1 MICLAIQRSFLIFTS
16 LNLKIIYMNLVERFL
31 KYVSFDT
38 QSDENSGVT
47 PSSAKQMVFAQY
59 LKEELE
65 ALGLEEIEL
74 DEHGYLY
81 ATLPSNTDKEV
92 PTIGFIAHMDTSPD
106 MTGAN
111 VTPRIVQNYDGSDIV
126 LCEEENIVLAP
137 SQFPELL
144 DHKGEDLIVTNGKTL
159 LGADD
164 KAGIAEIVSAIV
176 YLQQHPEIKHG
187 KIRVGFNPDEE
198 IGMGAHKFDVA
209 KFGCEW
215 AYTMD
220 GGEVGELEFENFN
233 AAAAKVIVKGR
244 NVHPGYAKNKMVN
257 AIRVANEF
265 MNLVPGNETPETTEG
280 YEGFYHVVGVE
291 GEVEQATITYIIR
304 DHDRAKFE
312 ARKESMLAWGETIN
326 AKYGAGTVTVE
337 LKDQYYNMRQQIEP
351 VMHIIDIAFKA
362 MEEAGVTPKVKA
374 IRGGTDGAQLSFKG
388 LPCPNIFAGGL
399 NFHGRYEFVPIQSM
413 EKAMNVVVKI
423 AELTAR

>member
-1 MICLAIQRSFLIFTS
+1 MT
-16 LNLKIIYMNLVERFL
+16 LVERFL

-38 QSDENSGVT
+38 QSSEETEVT
-47 PSSAKQMVFAQY
+47 PSTPGQMVFAKY

-65 ALGLEEIEL
+65 SLGLEDITL
-74 DEHGYLY
+74 DEHGYLF
-81 ATLPSNTDKEV
+81 ATLPANIDKPV

-106 MTGAN
+106 MSGKD
-111 VTPRIVQNYDGSDIV
+111 VSPRIVQNYDGSDIV
-126 LCEEENIVLAP
+126 LCAEENVVLSP

-176 YLQQHPEIKHG
+176 YLKEHPEIKHG
-187 KIRVGFNPDEE
+187 KIRIGFNPDEE
-198 IGMGAHKFDVA
+198 IGLGAHKFDVE
-209 KFGCEW
+209 KFGCDW

-233 AAAAKVIVKGR
+233 AASAKITFKGR

-257 AIRVANEF
+257 SIRVANRF
-265 MNLVPGNETPETTEG
+265 CAMLPAHETPEHTEG
-280 YEGFYHVVGVE
+280 YEGFYHLISFNGD
-291 GEVEQATITYIIR
+291 VEQTTVAYIIR
-304 DHDRAKFE
+304 DHDRARFE
-312 ARKESMLAWGETIN
+312 SRKKKIERFISEIN
-326 AKYGAGTVTVE
+326 AEYGEGTATLE
-337 LKDQYYNMRQQIEP
+337 LRDQYYNMREKIEP
-351 VMHIIDIAFKA
+351 VMHIIDAAFAA
-362 MEEAGVTPKVKA
+362 MEAVGVKPNVKP

-399 NFHGRYEFVPIQSM
+399 NFHGRYEFAPIQNM
-413 EKAMNVVVKI
+413 EKAMKVIVKI
-423 AELTAR
+423 AELVAIK

>member
-1 MICLAIQRSFLIFTS
+1 MAV
-16 LNLKIIYMNLVERFL
+16 VERFL

-38 QSDENSGVT
+38 QSSEETEVT
-47 PSSAKQMVFAQY
+47 PSTPGQMVFAKY

-65 ALGLEEIEL
+65 SLGLEDITL
-74 DEHGYLY
+74 DEHGYLF
-81 ATLPSNTDKEV
+81 ATLPANIDKPV

-106 MTGAN
+106 MSGKD
-111 VTPRIVQNYDGSDIV
+111 VSPRIVQNYDGSDIV
-126 LCEEENIVLAP
+126 LCAEENVVLSP

-176 YLQQHPEIKHG
+176 YLKEHPEIKHG
-187 KIRVGFNPDEE
+187 KIRIGFNPDEE
-198 IGMGAHKFDVA
+198 IGLGAHKFDVE
-209 KFGCEW
+209 KFGCDW

-233 AAAAKVIVKGR
+233 AASAKITFKGR

-257 AIRVANEF
+257 SIRVANRF
-265 MNLVPGNETPETTEG
+265 CAMLPAHETPEHTEG
-280 YEGFYHVVGVE
+280 YEGFYHLISFNGD
-291 GEVEQATITYIIR
+291 VEQTTVAYIIR
-304 DHDRAKFE
+304 DHDRARFE
-312 ARKESMLAWGETIN
+312 SRKKKIERFISEIN
-326 AKYGAGTVTVE
+326 AEYGEGTATLE
-337 LKDQYYNMRQQIEP
+337 LRDQYYNMREKIEP
-351 VMHIIDIAFKA
+351 VMHIIDTAFAA
-362 MEEAGVTPKVKA
+362 MEAVGVKPNVKP

-399 NFHGRYEFVPIQSM
+399 NFHGRYEFAPIQNM
-413 EKAMNVVVKI
+413 EKAMKVIVKI
-423 AELTAR
+423 AELVAIK

>member
-1 MICLAIQRSFLIFTS
+1 MA
-16 LNLKIIYMNLVERFL
+16 LVERFL

-38 QSDENSGVT
+38 QSSEETEVT
-47 PSSAKQMVFAQY
+47 PSTPGQMVFAKY

-65 ALGLEEIEL
+65 SLGLEDITL
-74 DEHGYLY
+74 DEHGYLF
-81 ATLPSNTDKEV
+81 ATLPANIDKPV

-106 MTGAN
+106 MSGKD
-111 VTPRIVQNYDGSDIV
+111 VSPRIVQNYDGSDIV
-126 LCEEENIVLAP
+126 LCAEENVVLSP

-176 YLQQHPEIKHG
+176 YLKEHPEIKHG
-187 KIRVGFNPDEE
+187 KIRIGFNPDEE
-198 IGMGAHKFDVA
+198 IGLGAHKFDVE
-209 KFGCEW
+209 KFGCDW

-233 AAAAKVIVKGR
+233 AASAKITFKGR

-257 AIRVANEF
+257 SIRVANRF
-265 MNLVPGNETPETTEG
+265 CAMLPAHETPEHTEG
-280 YEGFYHVVGVE
+280 YEGFYHLISFNGD
-291 GEVEQATITYIIR
+291 VEQTTVAYIIR
-304 DHDRAKFE
+304 DHDRARFKS
-312 ARKESMLAWGETIN
+312 RKKKIERFISEIN
-326 AKYGAGTVTVE
+326 AEYGEGTATLE
-337 LKDQYYNMRQQIEP
+337 LRDQYYNMREKIEP
-351 VMHIIDIAFKA
+351 VMHIIDTAFAA
-362 MEEAGVTPKVKA
+362 MEAVGVKPNVKP

-399 NFHGRYEFVPIQSM
+399 NFHGRYEFAPIQNM
-413 EKAMNVVVKI
+413 EKAMKVIVKI
-423 AELTAR
+423 AELVASK